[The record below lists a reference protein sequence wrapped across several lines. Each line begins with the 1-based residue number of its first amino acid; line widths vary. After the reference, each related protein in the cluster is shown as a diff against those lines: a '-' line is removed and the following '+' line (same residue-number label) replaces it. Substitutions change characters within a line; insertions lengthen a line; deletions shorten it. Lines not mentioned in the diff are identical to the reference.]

1 MRQKIR
7 QQLLP
12 LSSEDKKLSDWNAMM
27 KGSLGVEASPG
38 WPDRF
43 GDELRKWL
51 EKQKSPKINALSLFS
66 GGGGLD
72 IAFHDAGFEVV
83 EMVEFEARFCK
94 TLEVNTTKGHRLE
107 GANVRCMDIRD
118 YTPTKNLKVD
128 FIIGGPPCQTFSA
141 AGRRAAGV
149 KGTSDPR
156 GTLFQEYVRL
166 LKQLKPRGF
175 LFENVYGITGADGGK
190 AWSEIQ
196 EAFVSAGYKIKF
208 RVLDAADY
216 GVPQHRERLFI
227 VGIKIGDPAESVYK
241 FPRPTHGPDAKVPCE
256 FHSAG
261 MAVNGGYVADPTSNG
276 IRGRWGH
283 LIAGIPPGLNY
294 SFYTKEMGHPKPV
307 FAWRSKFSDF
317 MYKADPDLPVRT
329 IKAQGGAYTG
339 PFSWE
344 NRHFS
349 ASEIKRL
356 QTFPDN
362 YQVSGGRNVQVH
374 QLGNSVPP
382 QLGRILALSIKDR
395 VFLHK
400 LPIPI
405 EYIEESHQLGFR
417 TRKRELTEYYAE
429 KAHEAISELAHTP
442 TEKKRSV
449 LRKGTKLSLSKKF
462 KLWTKS
468 DNAGDMAVG
477 IITQFKKGRGISVE
491 IKQESTN
498 QSKATCTI
506 NLEPAPQNPWSIEL
520 KTASAHVTYANLS
533 GVTLAWKTL
542 ELAVRELHNI
552 DDFVQLYGY
561 YQYQPKFSALLEFE
575 GDWADQAA
583 VCDLVSKIA
592 RGVAVGRQMPAK
604 EMADTLSI
612 KTALLEGKLKE
623 LRKFGYEIRSNNTN
637 PQIQPGE
644 YLIPYTFPS
653 LTNRSVQLNKSL

>member
-1 MRQKIR
+1 MRQKIS

-12 LSSEDKKLSDWNAMM
+12 LPSSNNMGQDWHSMISE
-27 KGSLGVEASPG
+27 KLGVKPTPG
-38 WPDRF
+38 WPDKF
-43 GDELRKWL
+43 GDELRKWIN
-51 EKQKSPKINALSLFS
+51 EKKTPKIKALSLFS

-72 IAFHDAGFEVV
+72 IAFHDAGFDVI
-83 EMVEFEARFCK
+83 EMVEFEAKFCK
-94 TLEVNTTKGHRLE
+94 TLEANTHAGKRLH
-107 GANVRCMDIRD
+107 GATVRCMDIRD
-118 YTPTKNLKVD
+118 YTPSKNLKVD

-190 AWSEIQ
+190 AWAEIQ
-196 EAFVSAGYKIKF
+196 EAFISAGYKIKF

-241 FPRPTHGPDAKVPCE
+241 FPRPTHGPDAKTPCD
-256 FHSAG
+256 FYSAG
-261 MAVNGGYVADPTSNG
+261 TAVKNGFKADTTSNE

-339 PFSWE
+339 PISWE
-344 NRHFS
+344 NRHFTS
-349 ASEIKRL
+349 SEVKRL

-362 YQVSGGRNVQVH
+362 YEVVGGRNVQVH

-382 QLGRILALSIKDR
+382 QLGRMLALSIKDR
-395 VFLHK
+395 IFGHK
-400 LPIPI
+400 LPFSI
-405 EYIEESHQLGFR
+405 EYIEDNHLLGFR
-417 TRKRELTEYYAE
+417 TRKRELTEYYAQ
-429 KAHEAISELAHTP
+429 KAHEAISGLTQSTQAVQP
-442 TEKKRSV
+442 SS
-449 LRKGTKLSLSKKF
+449 LRKGSKISLTTKFELK
-462 KLWTKS
+462 TS
-468 DNAGDMAVG
+468 DHRKPRLVDGA
-477 IITQFKKGRGISVE
+477 ITLFKKGKRIEVE
-491 IKQESTN
+491 LTQDVAPSNASCSIHLS
-498 QSKATCTI
+498 
-506 NLEPAPQNPWSIEL
+506 PAGQNPWSIEL
-520 KTASAHVTYANLS
+520 SSASIKITNADLK

-542 ELAVRELHNI
+542 ELAIRELHGI
-552 DDFVQLYGY
+552 DDLVQLYGY
-561 YQYQPKFSALLEFE
+561 YQYLPKFSAELEFNGNWIE
-575 GDWADQAA
+575 HDDL
-583 VCDLVSKIA
+583 CSLVSKVAKGI
-592 RGVAVGRQMPAK
+592 AVGRQMSSS
-604 EMADTLSI
+604 EMADILSI
-612 KTALLEGKLKE
+612 KPSRLEGKLKE
-623 LRKFGYEIRSNNTN
+623 LRKLGYEVRSNNTN